1 MPIHDENRPAI
12 KPYVNY
18 GLLLINI
25 VIFFFFFLQDPV
37 LTRVL
42 RRGIMDFG
50 AVPNDIIH
58 GENLWTLLTSMFMHA
73 DIMHLLGNMLYLWVF
88 GDNIEDALGHT
99 KYLIFYLLGGL
110 AASFVHIASV
120 YGALP
125 TLTTVW
131 YTDPTRIPSVGA
143 SGAISA
149 VLGAYVLL
157 YPKARIRT
165 LVFYF
170 LIHIITIPAFYYLGF
185 WFFYQLLMGFFSITL
200 LSSGVAFWAHIG
212 GFAAGLVAVKVFGVS
227 PRPRQDVTVERGPI
241 KPLYISPK
249 FRAPFVDAMV
259 EEDTVRVLAELPG
272 MEEEDVMVRVSG
284 WELVISA
291 EHEETGFYKRVVLP
305 FMVSPQIDDLDFKN
319 GVLSFTLYKRT

>member
-1 MPIHDENRPAI
+1 MFPIHDENRPSI

-25 VIFFFFFLQDPV
+25 VIFLFFFLQDPI

-42 RRGIMDFG
+42 YKGIWNFG
-50 AVPNDIIH
+50 AIPNDILR
-58 GENLWTLLTSMFMHA
+58 GENLWTLFTSMFMHA
-73 DIMHLLGNMLYLWVF
+73 DIVHLLGNMLYLWVF

-99 KYLIFYLLGGL
+99 KYLIFYLVGGL
-110 AASFVHIASV
+110 AASFTHIASLFV
-120 YGALP
+120 ALP
-125 TLTTVW
+125 SLARDVGFG
-131 YTDPTRIPSVGA
+131 IPCVGA

-149 VLGAYVLL
+149 ILGAYMLL

-170 LIHIITIPAFYYLGF
+170 LIQIITVPALYYLGF

-212 GFAAGLVAVKVFGVS
+212 GFAVGLVAVKVFGVS
-227 PRPRQDVTVERGPI
+227 PRSKRDVAVERGPI

-249 FRAPFVDAMV
+249 FRAPFVDVMV

-305 FMVSPQIDDLDFKN
+305 FTVSPQIHDLDFKN
-319 GVLSFTLYKRT
+319 GVLSFTVYKRT

>member
-1 MPIHDENRPAI
+1 MFPIHDENRPSI

-25 VIFFFFFLQDPV
+25 VIFFFFFLQGTLP
-37 LTRVL
+37 LWKAI
-42 RRGIMDFG
+42 GFFG
-50 AVPNDIIH
+50 ATPQYILEGDRP
-58 GENLWTLLTSMFMHA
+58 WTLLTSMFMHA

-110 AASFVHIASV
+110 AASFTHIASLFV
-120 YGALP
+120 ALP
-125 TLTTVW
+125 SLARDVGFG
-131 YTDPTRIPSVGA
+131 IPSVGA

-149 VLGAYVLL
+149 VLGAYMLL
-157 YPKARIRT
+157 YPKARVRT

-170 LIHIITIPAFYYLGF
+170 LIQIITVPALYYLGF

-212 GFAAGLVAVKVFGVS
+212 GFAAGLAAVKVFGVS
-227 PRPRQDVTVERGPI
+227 PRARRDITVERGPI

-249 FRAPFVDAMV
+249 FRAPFVDVMV
-259 EEDTVRVLAELPG
+259 EDDTVRVLAELPG

-291 EHEETGFYKRVVLP
+291 EHGEMGFYKRVVLP
-305 FMVSPQIDDLDFKN
+305 FMVSPQIHDLDFKN